1 MPDHAIQPEVPA
13 CDATISRRRLLAAG
27 ALAGAGAALGAVLP
41 QTASASPKGATRK
54 VDVVVVGAGLA
65 GLQAARD
72 LVKAGRKVAVLE
84 ARGRVGGRTLNH
96 AIGGGH
102 IAEVG
107 GQWVGPTQD
116 RLLAL
121 SKALGVKTFA
131 TYDKGDYV
139 YHRAGTRRTFTP
151 DPVVGAIPPDPDVSD
166 VVNLLLKFEGLLGEI
181 PVDRPW
187 AAANALAYD
196 GQTVETWK
204 LANSSTDGAHF
215 LFDLAIEAV
224 WAAEPRDVSLLHAL
238 FYAAAAGNE
247 TTKGSFLRLL
257 NTHNGAQEQR
267 FVGGSQR
274 ISIEMARRLGSR
286 VVLNA
291 PVRRIVQGSGGVT
304 VTSDAGVWKARR
316 VIVTGPPSLT
326 AQIDYEPQL
335 PADRAQLTQRFPQGN
350 AIKCQ
355 AVYDEPFWRKDGLAG
370 YANGDFDSVRLT
382 YDNSP
387 PDGGP
392 GVLLGFLE
400 GHNARVWS
408 RRSATAR
415 RAAVLDGFA
424 KFFGERART
433 PKAYF
438 EMNWSNERWT
448 RGCYVGFTP
457 PGVLLDFGEAIRT
470 PVGRIH
476 WAGAETATYWN
487 GYMEGALRSGTRAAK
502 EALQGL

>member
-1 MPDHAIQPEVPA
+1 MPDDAAPA
-13 CDATISRRRLLAAG
+13 DPSTISRRGLLAA
-27 ALAGAGAALGAVLP
+27 AAAAGAGAALAGVRPEPAR
-41 QTASASPKGATRK
+41 AATTRR
-54 VDVVVVGAGLA
+54 VDVVIVGAGLS

-72 LVKAGRKVAVLE
+72 LVKAGHSIAVLE
-84 ARGRVGGRTLNH
+84 ARDRVGGRTLNH
-96 AIGGGH
+96 PIGGGH
-102 IAEVG
+102 VVEAG

-121 SKALGVKTFA
+121 ASQLGVKTFP
-131 TYDKGDYV
+131 TYDTGDYV
-139 YHRAGTRRTFTP
+139 YHRSGVRKTFTP
-151 DPVVGAIPPDPDVSD
+151 DPNVGAIPPDPDITD
-166 VVNLLLKFEGLLGEI
+166 VIGILLKFEGLLGEI

-187 AAANALAYD
+187 AAAQAQAFD
-196 GQTVETWK
+196 GQTVESWK
-204 LANSSTDGAHF
+204 LANSSTDGARF

-247 TTKGSFLRLL
+247 QTKGSFLRML
-257 NTHNGAQEQR
+257 NTHNGAQERR

-274 ISIEMARRLGSR
+274 VSLEMARRLDSR

-291 PVRRIVQGSGGVT
+291 PVRRIVQGSAGVS
-304 VTSDAGVWKARR
+304 VTSDRGVWMARR

-335 PADRAQLTQRFPQGN
+335 PADRAQLTQRFPQGS
-350 AIKCQ
+350 AIKCH
-355 AVYDEPFWRKDGLAG
+355 AVYDEPFWRKDGLTG

-408 RRSATAR
+408 RRSAGAR
-415 RAAVLDGFA
+415 RAAVLDSFA
-424 KFFGERART
+424 RYFGERARK

-438 EMNWSNERWT
+438 EMNWAQERWT
-448 RGCYVGFTP
+448 RGCYVGFTA
-457 PGVLLDFGEAIRT
+457 PGVLLDFGEAIRR

-476 WAGAETATYWN
+476 WAGAETATWWN
-487 GYMEGALRSGTRAAK
+487 GYMEGALRSGTRAAQ